1 MSGPTPVSAEERFFS
16 HVVRGPAP
24 SDCWIWTGAIGDDGY
39 GRFWVPQPDGG
50 QRAMRPQRWLYEH
63 LTGTALHPTVLLL
76 HACDIPLCVHVDVDA
91 AVSHL
96 APGTHRGNMLERVQ
110 RGRHRNGATAVRM
123 AGLQRGERVALSREL
138 REAFRDHGWDQAAI
152 RACRTGIAPD
162 TPTLW

>member
-1 MSGPTPVSAEERFFS
+1 MGGPTPVSAEERFFS
-16 HVVRGPAP
+16 HVVRGPAL

-39 GRFWVPQPDGG
+39 GRFWVRQPDGG

-63 LTGTALHPTVLLL
+63 LTGAALHPTVLLL
-76 HACDIPLCVHVDVDA
+76 HACDIPLCVHVDVDDS
-91 AVSHL
+91 VSHL

-123 AGLQRGERVALSREL
+123 AGLQRSERVALSREL
-138 REAFRDHGWDQAAI
+138 RDAFRDHGWDQAAI